1 MHRFL
6 LAAVAALAI
15 SAVPA
20 AAAPQRIG
28 SSNSSGG
35 SGGRGGGEL
44 SLHGI
49 VAYYWGDN
57 GVGIGARYQLPIVPE
72 GILHAQ
78 IKDDIALD
86 FGLDFVHVNYGR
98 FATNYYYDP
107 VYGWNYTYDDFTWNA
122 FIPTA
127 GILWDFWLTPQL
139 ALYPKLETGV
149 AIGWWSGDWY
159 TGAGYGGPSASVFFI
174 QGAVGAKLKLKN
186 NLALKAEIG
195 SGMLKLGVAFPL

>member
-20 AAAPQRIG
+20 HAQQRG
-28 SSNSSGG
+28 ASKGGG
-35 SGGRGGGEL
+35 SEL

-49 VAYYWGDN
+49 VSYYWGNN
-57 GVGIGARYQLPIVPE
+57 GVGFGARYQLPIVPE
-72 GILHAQ
+72 GILHAR

-86 FGLDFVHVNYGR
+86 FGADFVHVNYGR
-98 FATNYYYDP
+98 WPIGYDP
-107 VYGWNYTYDDFTWNA
+107 YTFLATYDDLTWNA
-122 FIPTA
+122 IIPSV

-139 ALYPKLETGV
+139 ALYPKLEAGF
-149 AIGWWSGDWY
+149 AIGWWSADYY
-159 TGAGYGGPSASVFFI
+159 TGYGYTGPRASVFFL
-174 QGAVGAKLKLKN
+174 QAAGGAKLKLKN
-186 NLALKAEIG
+186 GVALKGEVG